1 MVTTINRRRGKKQ
14 SERISDISSK
24 DNLDQK
30 INDDEYVV
38 DGRIVK
44 TPPESKEVL
53 EMADDDPRILKMM
66 ENDLKRWKKKYPNV
80 TREEIDRK
88 LDEMLASEKELRKK
102 SLY

>member
-53 EMADDDPRILKMM
+53 EMADDDPRILEMM
-66 ENDLKRWKKKYPNV
+66 ENNLKRWKKNYILIYTASVRTKYLYLK
-80 TREEIDRK
+80 K
-88 LDEMLASEKELRKK
+88 LLI
-102 SLY
+102 